1 MVVITGLIIDEK
13 KRKEKKRTVRLR
25 LTQTASLLLS
35 LEITQSA
42 TLSFPRQSIKTNN
55 ANS

>member
-13 KRKEKKRTVRLR
+13 KRKERFAFGSPKLP
-25 LTQTASLLLS
+25 LLS